1 MHNYVYNYIYM
12 CTLVCIYIICVCIMC
27 LNNIYLVYI
36 YTYSIHVYVYVCINI
51 CVFIYIYTYI
61 SYVCAIYL
69 LVFKDMPNFKP
80 WSSFVPLAALALTLT
95 YRNCS
100 FDHVSNVSS
109 IGILIPL
116 DQFFTVVTLFGSP
129 QEPSGIR
136 ASRLLRVA
144 VRPRSARPSGI
155 K

>member
-1 MHNYVYNYIYM
+1 MHNYVYNYIYVYISM
-12 CTLVCIYIICVCIMC
+12 YIYNMRVYHVFKQYILRI
-27 LNNIYLVYI
+27 YI

>member
-1 MHNYVYNYIYM
+1 MYIYNM
-12 CTLVCIYIICVCIMC
+12 RVYHVFKQYILGYI
-27 LNNIYLVYI
+27 YI

>member
-1 MHNYVYNYIYM
+1 M
-12 CTLVCIYIICVCIMC
+12 CVLYTCWYSKICPI
-27 LNNIYLVYI
+27 LGL
-36 YTYSIHVYVYVCINI
+36 
-51 CVFIYIYTYI
+51 
-61 SYVCAIYL
+61 
-69 LVFKDMPNFKP
+69 DP
-80 WSSFVPLAALALTLT
+80 SFVPLAALALTLT

-136 ASRLLRVA
+136 GSRLLRTAKVSQTFWDQVGLPAKAEKTFVSGRRRVA
-144 VRPRSARPSGI
+144 AAFWGMGCRWGSTGSKDR
-155 K
+155 

>member
-12 CTLVCIYIICVCIMC
+12 YISM
-27 LNNIYLVYI
+27 YI
-36 YTYSIHVYVYVCINI
+36 YNMCVYHVFKQY
-51 CVFIYIYTYI
+51 IYIYIQYTCVRVCVYKYMCVYLHIHIYI
-61 SYVCAIYL
+61 LCVCIYL